1 MNFNVC
7 VVFFKLHP
15 SENIKLTFGVR
26 DRGEQISL
34 PSVKLRD
41 TLPSEAVDAICDT
54 FIDAD
59 YEWLNK
65 TEASFFENERETF
78 LVYRV
83 NVPHNIKLVSG
94 LRWCGYDE
102 VINSR
107 DKFSE
112 DDIKSLTVCTGI

>member
-26 DRGEQISL
+26 DRGEQTSL

-41 TLPSEAVDAICDT
+41 TLPSEAVAAICDM

-65 TEASFFENERETF
+65 TEASFFENEGETF

-83 NVPHNIKLVSG
+83 NVPYNVNLSGG
-94 LRWCGYDE
+94 LRWVGYEE
-102 VINSR
+102 VISNR
-107 DKFSE
+107 EKFSE
-112 DDIKSLTVCTGI
+112 SDIKSITVCTGI